1 MVTRAQFESTLTDEI
16 VAAAAA
22 DAEYSALLAS
32 PPADLEVS
40 NGMLWH
46 GELLRVPNVAALRTR
61 ILAEC
66 HDSIT
71 GAHFGR
77 DKTLASLKLR
87 FEWTGM
93 STAVEEYVASCD
105 SCQRNKRSNQ
115 LTAGALMPLPLPGLP
130 CREWTQDMVTGLPKT
145 KRGRDAIQVYVERL
159 CKVKHFDA
167 IRLTDGAVEMAAS
180 FARNVICLHGVPDSI
195 VSDRDPRFTAS
206 FYAEWTKHLGTDL
219 RMSTARHPQTD
230 GQSERE
236 IQTLIIALRAFCND
250 KKDDWDD
257 YLDMYELGCNSTV
270 QASTQQSPF
279 EMLYGMK
286 PRLPIDVA
294 IDAIAPHRNPA
305 ALDRAKHMQDA
316 LTHGR
321 EHLLAAQQHQ
331 IRNASRRDVLPLAV
345 GDMVLLSTEG
355 LTLRNFTGK
364 LCARYIGPFPVT
376 AIVNANAYTLA
387 LPPQLQELHATFN
400 VDKLKL
406 YRDGLAAFPT
416 RPRAFARPPPEA
428 EADSNGDAVYEV
440 ERITAQRKHGRA
452 LQYLVA
458 WKGYPPEESTWCSP
472 SELGSAPA
480 ALADWRALQLA

>member
-1 MVTRAQFESTLTDEI
+1 M
-16 VAAAAA
+16 
-22 DAEYSALLAS
+22 
-32 PPADLEVS
+32 
-40 NGMLWH
+40 
-46 GELLRVPNVAALRTR
+46 
-61 ILAEC
+61 
-66 HDSIT
+66 
-71 GAHFGR
+71 
-77 DKTLASLKLR
+77 
-87 FEWTGM
+87 
-93 STAVEEYVASCD
+93 
-105 SCQRNKRSNQ
+105 
-115 LTAGALMPLPLPGLP
+115 
-130 CREWTQDMVTGLPKT
+130 
-145 KRGRDAIQVYVERL
+145 
-159 CKVKHFDA
+159 
-167 IRLTDGAVEMAAS
+167 
-180 FARNVICLHGVPDSI
+180 
-195 VSDRDPRFTAS
+195 
-206 FYAEWTKHLGTDL
+206 

-294 IDAIAPHRNPA
+294 IGAIAPHRNPA
-305 ALDRAKHMQDA
+305 AFNRAKHMQDA

-355 LTLRNFTGK
+355 LTLRDFTSK

-387 LPPQLQELHATFN
+387 LPPQLQALHATFN
-400 VDKLKL
+400 VDKLKP
-406 YRDGLAAFPT
+406 YRNGFAAFPT
-416 RPRAFARPPPEA
+416 RPREVARPPPEA
-428 EADSNGDAVYEV
+428 EADSNGDAVFEV

-472 SELGSAPA
+472 AELRSAPD
-480 ALADWRALQLA
+480 ALASWRALQSA